1 MHTPHLYALLKGFEL
16 LIYMSIT
23 LEIITYSIYNREF
36 FIVSVV
42 VMVPNVVKVI
52 GLMEKRIVLS

>member
-1 MHTPHLYALLKGFEL
+1 MP
-16 LIYMSIT
+16 IT

-42 VMVPNVVKVI
+42 DMVPNAVKVI